1 MTTAAPS
8 PGRPSWTAAGT
19 LYALLMD
26 SLPDHHTESGILDVD
41 KLSTDLGK
49 SHEAVYKWLRRGF
62 PGGVA
67 APTPSDPNRRVP
79 ALEAKNARALF
90 NLANGESNVA
100 ALRRLKKKPPE
111 IRSFDPFVYVG

>member
-26 SLPDHHTESGILDVD
+26 SLPNHHTESGILDVD
-41 KLSTDLGK
+41 KLSSELGK

-62 PGGVA
+62 PGGVD
-67 APTPSDPNRRVP
+67 APTTANPGRRVP

-90 NLANGESNVA
+90 DLANSESNIA
-100 ALRRLKKKPPE
+100 ALRLLKKKPPE
-111 IRSFDPFVYVG
+111 IRAFDPFVYVG